1 MSLTDEQLKR
11 YSRHILLPEIGIA
24 GQEKLLNSNILIIGT
39 GGLGSPTAMYLTAAG
54 IGHIGLVDS
63 DCVEL
68 SNLQRQIVHLT
79 KNIGKAKVLSA
90 KETLNEMTPAA
101 DIITYNEM
109 ITANN
114 ITDIINNKN
123 YDFIIDCTDNFPT
136 KFLIN
141 DACVL
146 LHKPFSHAGIRR
158 FEGQSMTYVPGKGPC
173 YRCIFKNPPPPEV
186 VPPAR
191 QTGVLGVMGGI
202 MGNIQATEAIKY
214 ILGIGNLLTGSL
226 LTYNALSM
234 QFRKIKISANDDCAV
249 CGTNPSITKIM
260 TCHNS

>member
-1 MSLTDEQLKR
+1 MSLTEEQMKR
-11 YSRHILLPEIGIA
+11 YSRHILLPEIGVI
-24 GQEKLLNSNILIIGT
+24 GQEKLLNSKVLIIGT

-79 KNIGKAKVLSA
+79 KDIGKPKVLSA

-101 DIITYNEM
+101 NIITYNEM

-114 ITDIINNKN
+114 IYDIINDKN

-146 LHKPFSHAGIRR
+146 LHKPFSHAGIRQ

-173 YRCIFKNPPPPEV
+173 YRCIFKNPPPPDV
-186 VPPAR
+186 VLPAR
-191 QTGVLGVMGGI
+191 QIGVLGVMGGI
-202 MGNIQATEAIKY
+202 LGNIQATETIKY
-214 ILGIGNLLTGSL
+214 LLGIGELLTGKL
-226 LTYNALSM
+226 LTYDALSM
-234 QFRKIKISANDDCAV
+234 QFRKIKFTANDDCTV
-249 CGTNPSITKIM
+249 CGTNPRITNII
-260 TCHNS
+260 NSPI